1 MKNNNN
7 LSFTET
13 KLGTTI
19 TYSLFKGRNMT
30 ESNRIEYKRQ
40 LTDSLEKEVVAFL
53 NYKDGGV
60 IYIGVDD
67 SGNHYPI
74 EDLDDTQLK
83 IKDRIKNNI
92 EPSTMGLFDV
102 SVENDAVKIIVAS
115 GSEKPYYIRK
125 NGMSEKGC
133 FIRVGSSAE
142 PMPKRAIDDLFSKR
156 TRNSIGK
163 IESPKTQLTFE
174 QLKIYY
180 QEKGK
185 QLNDQFASNLE
196 LLTEEKKYNYAAYLL
211 ADNNGIS
218 IKVAKYSSLSKA
230 ELIENN
236 EYGYCS
242 IIKATKQ
249 VLDKLELENKTL
261 AEITSKERIESRPY
275 DPKALR
281 EAIINSIVHN
291 DYSNERPPVFEIF
304 PDRIEITSAGGLPYS
319 FTKEEFL
326 AGYSAPRNK
335 ELMRVFKDLDLVE
348 QLGSGIPRILEKY
361 DESIFTFTDNFLKTT
376 FTTNLSP
383 NLKLGDKL
391 GNRLGDLNTTR
402 QKIVK
407 LMSDNPQITIAQ
419 LADNINIST
428 TAIEKNIKYLQENG
442 YIERQG
448 TFGGKW
454 IVKY

>member
-1 MKNNNN
+1 MH
-7 LSFTET
+7 EE
-13 KLGTTI
+13 
-19 TYSLFKGRNMT
+19 NMF
-30 ESNRIEYKRQ
+30 ESNRIEFKRQ
-40 LTDSLEKEVVAFL
+40 LNDDDNKFEKEVIAFL
-53 NYKDGGV
+53 NYKDGGI
-60 IYIGVDD
+60 IYVGIDNTGAYHPVDD
-67 SGNHYPI
+67 IDG
-74 EDLDDTQLK
+74 TQLK
-83 IKDRIKNNI
+83 IKDRIKSNI

-102 SVENDAVKIIVAS
+102 SVEDGKVIKVTIAS
-115 GSEKPYYIRK
+115 GSEKPYYIK
-125 NGMSEKGC
+125 KSGMTDKGC
-133 FIRVGSSAE
+133 YLRVGSSAE
-142 PMPKRAIDDLFSKR
+142 PMPQRMIEDLFSKR

-163 IESPKTQLTFE
+163 IESPINKLTFE

-185 QLNDQFASNLE
+185 QLNDQFAYNLE
-196 LLTEEKKYNYAAYLL
+196 LLTKDEKYNYAAYLL
-211 ADNNGIS
+211 ADNNSIS
-218 IKVAKYSSLSKA
+218 IKVAKYGTLTKA

-242 IIKATKQ
+242 LVKATKQ
-249 VLDKLELENKTL
+249 VLDKLELENKTVTQ
-261 AEITSKERIESRPY
+261 ITSKERIESRPY

-281 EAIINSIVHN
+281 EAIINAIVHN

-361 DESIFTFTDNFLKTT
+361 DESIFMFTDNFLKTT
-376 FTTNLSP
+376 FTSSIR
-383 NLKLGDKL
+383 LGDRLGNRL
-391 GNRLGDLNTTR
+391 GNRLGDLNENR
-402 QKIVK
+402 QKIVM
-407 LMSDNPQITIAQ
+407 LMMENPE
-419 LADNINIST
+419 IST
-428 TAIEKNIKYLQENG
+428 PQLSEKIGISETAIENNIRFLRENG

-454 IVKY
+454 IVNII

>member
-1 MKNNNN
+1 MV
-7 LSFTET
+7 
-13 KLGTTI
+13 
-19 TYSLFKGRNMT
+19 

-53 NYKDGGV
+53 NYKDGGL

-74 EDLDDTQLK
+74 EDIDDTQLK

-102 SVENDAVKIIVAS
+102 AIENETIKITVAS
-115 GSEKPYYIRK
+115 GSEKPYYLRK
-125 NGMSEKGC
+125 SGMSEKGC

-156 TRNSIGK
+156 TRNSVGK

-196 LLTEEKKYNYAAYLL
+196 LLTEDKKYNYAAYLL

-218 IKVAKYSSLSKA
+218 IKVAKYGSLSKA
-230 ELIENN
+230 DLIENN

-242 IIKATKQ
+242 IVKATKQ

-261 AEITSKERIESRPY
+261 AQITSKERLESRPY

-281 EAIINSIVHN
+281 EAIINAIVHN

-383 NLKLGDKL
+383 NPKLGDKL
-391 GNRLGDLNTTR
+391 GNRLGDLNVTR
-402 QKIVK
+402 QTIVK
-407 LMSDNPQITIAQ
+407 LMSDNPKITIAQ
-419 LADNINIST
+419 LSDYINIST

-454 IVKY
+454 IIKG

>member
-1 MKNNNN
+1 
-7 LSFTET
+7 
-13 KLGTTI
+13 
-19 TYSLFKGRNMT
+19 MT

-102 SVENDAVKIIVAS
+102 SIENNTIKITVAS

-185 QLNDQFASNLE
+185 QLNDQFPSNLE
-196 LLTEEKKYNYAAYLL
+196 LLTEDKKYNYAAYLL

-218 IKVAKYSSLSKA
+218 IKVAKYGSLSKA

-249 VLDKLELENKTL
+249 VLDKLDLENKTL
-261 AEITSKERIESRPY
+261 AQITSKERIESRPY
-275 DPKALR
+275 DPRALR
-281 EAIINSIVHN
+281 EAIINAIVHN

-361 DESIFTFTDNFLKTT
+361 NESIFTFTDNFLKTT

-383 NLKLGDKL
+383 NLKLEDRLENKL
-391 GNRLGDLNTTR
+391 ENRLEDLNENR

-407 LMSDNPQITIAQ
+407 LMIDNPEISIPQ
-419 LADNINIST
+419 LAEEIGISK
-428 TAIEKNIKYLQENG
+428 TAIAKNIRYLRENG

-454 IVKY
+454 IVVRGDHG

>member
-1 MKNNNN
+1 
-7 LSFTET
+7 
-13 KLGTTI
+13 
-19 TYSLFKGRNMT
+19 MT

-40 LTDSLEKEVVAFL
+40 LNDKSDPKFEQEVTAFL
-53 NYKDGGV
+53 NYKDGGI

-102 SVENDAVKIIVAS
+102 SLENETIKITIAS

-163 IESPKTQLTFE
+163 IESPKKQLTFE

-196 LLTEEKKYNYAAYLL
+196 LLTEDKKYNYAAYLL
-211 ADNNGIS
+211 ADDNGIS

-230 ELIENN
+230 NLIENN

-261 AEITSKERIESRPY
+261 AEITFKERIESRPY
-275 DPKALR
+275 DPRALR
-281 EAIINSIVHN
+281 EAIINAIVHN

-376 FTTNLSP
+376 FTTNQSP
-383 NLKLGDKL
+383 NPKLGDKL
-391 GNRLGDLNTTR
+391 GNRLGDLNATR

-407 LMSDNPQITIAQ
+407 LMSNNPHITIAQ

-454 IVKY
+454 IVK

>member
-1 MKNNNN
+1 MKNNNK

-13 KLGTTI
+13 KHGTTI
-19 TYSLFKGRNMT
+19 NYSLFKGWDMT

-53 NYKDGGV
+53 NYKDGGI

-74 EDLDDTQLK
+74 DDLDDTQLK

-102 SVENDAVKIIVAS
+102 SIENETIVITVAS
-115 GSEKPYYIRK
+115 GSEKPYYLRK

-156 TRNSIGK
+156 TRNSVGK

-242 IIKATKQ
+242 IIKATKL
-249 VLDKLELENKTL
+249 VLDKLELENKT
-261 AEITSKERIESRPY
+261 AAQITSKERIESRPY
-275 DPKALR
+275 DPRALR
-281 EAIINSIVHN
+281 EAIINAIVHN

-304 PDRIEITSAGGLPYS
+304 PDRVEITSAGGLPYS

-376 FTTNLSP
+376 FITNLSP
-383 NLKLGDKL
+383 NPKLGVKLGDKL
-391 GNRLGDLNTTR
+391 GVNR
-402 QKIVK
+402 QKILE
-407 LMSDNPQITIAQ
+407 LMSETPEITIIE
-419 LADNINIST
+419 LSDKIGIST
-428 TAIEKNIKYLQENG
+428 TAIENNIKYLKENG
-442 YIERQG
+442 YIERHGSDKAG
-448 TFGGKW
+448 TW
-454 IVKY
+454 IVKD

>member
-1 MKNNNN
+1 MIKIIYP
-7 LSFTET
+7 SP
-13 KLGTTI
+13 
-19 TYSLFKGRNMT
+19 FKGRYMT
-30 ESNRIEYKRQ
+30 ESNRVEYKRQ
-40 LTDSLEKEVVAFL
+40 LNDKNDNKFEREVVAFL
-53 NYKDGGV
+53 NYRDGGV
-60 IYIGVDD
+60 IYIGIDD
-67 SGNHYPI
+67 KGNTCPI
-74 EDLDDTQLK
+74 ADIDSTQLI

-102 SVENDAVKIIVAS
+102 SIENETIKITIAS
-115 GSEKPYYIRK
+115 GSEKPYYLRK
-125 NGMSEKGC
+125 SGMSEKGC

-142 PMPKRAIDDLFSKR
+142 PMSKRMIEDLFSKR

-196 LLTEEKKYNYAAYLL
+196 LLTEDKKYNYAAYLL

-249 VLDKLELENKTL
+249 VLDKLELENRTL
-261 AEITSKERIESRPY
+261 AQITSKERIESRPY
-275 DPKALR
+275 DPRAIR
-281 EAIINSIVHN
+281 EATINAIVHN

-319 FTKEEFL
+319 FTREEFL

-376 FTTNLSP
+376 FTTNMSP
-383 NLKLGDKL
+383 NLKLGVKLGDKL
-391 GNRLGDLNTTR
+391 GVNR
-402 QKIVK
+402 QKILE
-407 LMSDNPQITIAQ
+407 LMSDNPEITIKE
-419 LADNINIST
+419 LSEEIGIST
-428 TAIEKNIKYLQENG
+428 TAIENNIKYLKEHK
-442 YIERQG
+442 YIERYGSDKAG
-448 TFGGKW
+448 TW
-454 IVKY
+454 IVKD